1 MQYKIEYTSRF
12 KKEYKLAKKRG
23 RNISLLRTVIDILAK
38 GEPLPEKYRDHS
50 LVSNWTGYR
59 ECHIQG
65 DWLLIYKYQNNE
77 LVLSLTA
84 TGTNSDLF

>member
-59 ECHIQG
+59 ECQIQG
-65 DWLLIYKYQNNE
+65 DWWLIYQYQNDE
-77 LVLSLTA
+77 LILSLTA
-84 TGTNSDLF
+84 TGTHSDLF

>member
-59 ECHIQG
+59 ECQMQG
-65 DWLLIYKYQNNE
+65 DWLLIYKYQNDE
-77 LVLSLTA
+77 LILSLTA
-84 TGTNSDLF
+84 TGTHSDLF

>member
-65 DWLLIYKYQNNE
+65 DWLLNYKCQNDE
-77 LVLSLTA
+77 LILSLTA
-84 TGTNSDLF
+84 TGTHSDLF

>member
-38 GEPLPEKYRDHS
+38 GEPLPEKYRDLS

-65 DWLLIYKYQNNE
+65 DWLLIYKYQNDE
-77 LVLSLTA
+77 LILSLTA
-84 TGTNSDLF
+84 TGTHSDLF

>member
-38 GEPLPEKYRDHS
+38 GEPLPEKYKDHS
-50 LVSNWTGYR
+50 LVSNWAGYR

-65 DWLLIYKYQNNE
+65 DWLLIYKYQNDE
-77 LVLSLTA
+77 LILSLTA
-84 TGTNSDLF
+84 TGTHSDLF

>member
-38 GEPLPEKYRDHS
+38 GEPLPEKYSDHS

-65 DWLLIYKYQNNE
+65 DWLLIYKYQNDE
-77 LVLSLTA
+77 LILSLTA
-84 TGTNSDLF
+84 TGTHSDLF

>member
-38 GEPLPEKYRDHS
+38 GEPLPEKYRDHL

-59 ECHIQG
+59 ECHIQD
-65 DWLLIYKYQNNE
+65 DWLLIYKYQNDE
-77 LVLSLTA
+77 LILSLTA
-84 TGTNSDLF
+84 TGTHSDLF